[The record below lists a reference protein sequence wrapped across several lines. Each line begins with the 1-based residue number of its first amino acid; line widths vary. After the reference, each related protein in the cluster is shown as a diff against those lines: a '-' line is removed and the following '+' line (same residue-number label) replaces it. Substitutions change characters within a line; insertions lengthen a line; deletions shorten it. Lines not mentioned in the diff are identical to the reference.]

1 MTFHRTVR
9 NADVIAVVTNGM
21 ICDQGKHEELLE
33 KSKVYNQLV
42 KRQLNWGD
50 NKKGASQE
58 DDDIAD

>member
-1 MTFHRTVR
+1 MTFYRTVR

-42 KRQLNWGD
+42 KRQLNWG
-50 NKKGASQE
+50 KKGASQE
-58 DDDIAD
+58 DDDITD